1 MKRHPFALYCALI
14 AVLLLTACL
23 KPGPIIVPPG
33 HPTARIIQLKELDP
47 LYADSSGVAYNQLG
61 NPVSII
67 PSNVSTGYPMWL
79 FRYDN
84 QHRLIARVGAYDNGL
99 NMFEMAYRH
108 VLNAAGRIIRDTT
121 FVFGT
126 FDTTVTP
133 LRITGQSVRTTSYS
147 YDSYSRI
154 TQTATTDLVPDIPRY
169 QTTVNYSYNNAGNA
183 WKIVTIRVEIPY
195 PHAIPDTSITY
206 PVFDNKPNYHRLH
219 PIWQFVDRD
228 YSSNNPGNVIS
239 YNAHG
244 LATEMQPNTSILGIY
259 YQRGTILYEYRP

>member
-1 MKRHPFALYCALI
+1 MNQRPCALYCAII
-14 AVLLLTACL
+14 AVLLLPACL

-47 LYADSSGVAYNQLG
+47 LYSDSSRVAYNQPG
-61 NPVSII
+61 NPVSIT
-67 PSNVSTGYPMWL
+67 PSSVSTGYPMWL

-84 QHRLIARVGAYDNGL
+84 QHRLIASVGAYDNGL
-99 NMFEMAYRH
+99 NMFEMAHRY
-108 VLNAAGRIIRDTT
+108 VLNAAGRIISDTT

-133 LRITGQSVRTTSYS
+133 LRITGQGVRTTSYN

-154 TQTATTDLVPDIPRY
+154 TQTVTTDLVPDIPRFR
-169 QTTVNYSYNNAGNA
+169 TTVNYSYNNTGNA

-206 PVFDNKPNYHRLH
+206 PVYDNKPNFHRLH
-219 PIWQFVDRD
+219 PVWQFVDRD
-228 YSSNNPGNVIS
+228 YNTNNPGNAIS
-239 YNAHG
+239 YDTYG
-244 LATEMQPNTSILGIY
+244 LATEMQPNTNILGIFY
-259 YQRGTILYEYRP
+259 HRGAIRYEYRP